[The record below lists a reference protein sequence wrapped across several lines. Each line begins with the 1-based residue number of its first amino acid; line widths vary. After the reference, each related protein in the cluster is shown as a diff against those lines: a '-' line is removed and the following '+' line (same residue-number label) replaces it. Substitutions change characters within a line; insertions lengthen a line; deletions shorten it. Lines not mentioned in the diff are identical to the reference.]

1 MEATG
6 CYSLSG
12 YLSLKPLGGNLVLD
26 RTCQSDLPSIILALS
41 LVLPTRRYW
50 CAFNESI
57 QTLEFYPSER
67 DLINSKAPIESIPL
81 YRAAITLS
89 TSEERVLIIL

>member
-1 MEATG
+1 
-6 CYSLSG
+6 LF
-12 YLSLKPLGGNLVLD
+12 
-26 RTCQSDLPSIILALS
+26 SIIKIALS

-57 QTLEFYPSER
+57 QTLEFYQSER
-67 DLINSKAPIESIPL
+67 DLINNKTPVENIPL

-89 TSEERVLIIL
+89 TIEERVFIILYVNSLTFSI

>member
-1 MEATG
+1 MNTFI
-6 CYSLSG
+6 Y
-12 YLSLKPLGGNLVLD
+12 KI
-26 RTCQSDLPSIILALS
+26 TKIALS

-57 QTLEFYPSER
+57 QTLEFYQSER
-67 DLINSKAPIESIPL
+67 DLITNKTAVESIPL

-89 TSEERVLIIL
+89 TTEERVFVILYNNHFWFSFIYI

>member
-1 MEATG
+1 M
-6 CYSLSG
+6 L
-12 YLSLKPLGGNLVLD
+12 
-26 RTCQSDLPSIILALS
+26 LPKIALS

-57 QTLEFYPSER
+57 QTLEFYQSER
-67 DLINSKAPIESIPL
+67 DLIANKTAVETIPL

-89 TSEERVLIIL
+89 TTEERVFIILYVVDFSFMYYFKYIFLELTTKNIT

>member
-1 MEATG
+1 MDGTP

-12 YLSLKPLGGNLVLD
+12 YLSLKPLGGKLFSPQD
-26 RTCQSDLPSIILALS
+26 FHCDFPSLALS

-57 QTLEFYPSER
+57 QTLEFYQSER
-67 DLINSKAPIESIPL
+67 DLINNKTPIESL
-81 YRAAITLS
+81 CLHRAAITVS
-89 TSEERVLIIL
+89 TTDERALIVL